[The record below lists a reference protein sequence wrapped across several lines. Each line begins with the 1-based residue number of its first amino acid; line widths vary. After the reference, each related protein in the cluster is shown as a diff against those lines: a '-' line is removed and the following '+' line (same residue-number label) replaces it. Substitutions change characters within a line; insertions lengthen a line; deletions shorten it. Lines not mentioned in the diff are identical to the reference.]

1 LTDLTHGPIG
11 KHIVSMASFL
21 AATVMKES
29 KQFFF
34 EKKNQKTFT
43 TPG

>member
-1 LTDLTHGPIG
+1 MGGSPNC
-11 KHIVSMASFL
+11 HISGMAR
-21 AATVMKES
+21 AEAR

-43 TPG
+43 NASGKS